1 MEAGG
6 NVTDRPGGNGDA
18 ELSHCTNCGAVTDD
32 RFCPSCGQS
41 TTDIRRPAVSLL
53 TEYFDGLFAWDGR
66 LLTTLRH
73 LYTRPGQ
80 VAADY
85 VGGKRAGLTPPIRLY
100 LIMVVA
106 FFAILALAGIRVF
119 GVAFSPS
126 EAEIRAQTPE
136 WTATRREQA
145 ENLDRL
151 IRESGIPGGFTCG
164 VLPGPDEF
172 DSSGMLIHARGTT
185 FMVRPFMRGET
196 PPGRVLRAEDAACY
210 HTLLQAFGWGWLAP
224 VFIEVIRRPGSFEDR
239 VSAILSQSFI
249 AMVLVFAALNLLLH
263 PRRKIVEHIVYS
275 FYWHTAMIP
284 FLLVLALMLQIP
296 AGLQRLVPICTLLAA
311 MTVFSLWQER
321 RFYKAS
327 MVGLALRF
335 PVLLAG
341 YLTSMS
347 ILTLALLRA
356 SAA

>member
-1 MEAGG
+1 MANQTTG
-6 NVTDRPGGNGDA
+6 NDDTAQP
-18 ELSHCTNCGAVTDD
+18 HCTNCGAVTDD

-106 FFAILALAGIRVF
+106 FFAVLALAGIRVF

-136 WTATRREQA
+136 WTAERREQA

-151 IRESGIPGGFTCG
+151 VREAGIPSGFSCG
-164 VLPGPDEF
+164 VQPGPDEF
-172 DSSGMLIHARGTT
+172 DASGMLIQARGTT
-185 FMVRPFMRGET
+185 FMIGAFMRGET

-210 HTLLQAFGWGWLAP
+210 HTLMQEFGWGWFAP
-224 VFIEVIRRPGSFEDR
+224 VFVEVIRRPGSFEDR

-284 FLLVLALMLQIP
+284 LLLLMALTLQIP
-296 AGLQRLVPICTLLAA
+296 DGLTRQVPLNLLLAA
-311 MTVFSLWQER
+311 MVVFSLWQER
-321 RFYKAS
+321 RFYGAS
-327 MVGLALRF
+327 AVGLALRF
-335 PVLLAG
+335 PVLLMG
-341 YLTSMS
+341 YLAS
-347 ILTLALLRA
+347 ISVLTLVLLRV

>member
-1 MEAGG
+1 M
-6 NVTDRPGGNGDA
+6 TDRPGGNGDTDP
-18 ELSHCTNCGAVTDD
+18 SRCTNCGAVTDD

-53 TEYFDGLFAWDGR
+53 AEYFDGLFAWDGR

-106 FFAILALAGIRVF
+106 FFAVLALAGIRVF

-136 WTATRREQA
+136 WTAERREQA

-151 IRESGIPGGFTCG
+151 VRESGIPSGFTCG

-172 DSSGMLIHARGTT
+172 DASGMLIHARGTT
-185 FMVRPFMRGET
+185 FMIGTFMRGET
-196 PPGRVLRAEDAACY
+196 PPGRVLRSEDAACY
-210 HTLLQAFGWGWLAP
+210 HTLMQEFGWGWFAP

-284 FLLVLALMLQIP
+284 LLLLLALALQIP
-296 AGLQRLVPICTLLAA
+296 AGLQRGVPLSFLLAG
-311 MTVFSLWQER
+311 MFVLSLWQER

-335 PVLLAG
+335 PVLLTG
-341 YLTSMS
+341 YLASMG
-347 ILTLALLRA
+347 ILTVALLRV
-356 SAA
+356 SAG

>member
-1 MEAGG
+1 M
-6 NVTDRPGGNGDA
+6 TDRPGGNGDA